1 MAINGRI
8 NGKVT
13 LNSSV
18 MSFFLTWSAESNIDG
33 NYSDVTVTSYWQ
45 TNSTSWGFDTVGAR
59 PASITINGIKS
70 SVSKRF
76 DTTAGTGSGWK
87 VPNPWEIQTAT
98 QRVYHN
104 SDGTKTIAISARA
117 NGKAGQYGPSA
128 DTYESED
135 CTASGSIVLE
145 NIPRASSVK
154 ATNAD
159 IESNPVIS
167 IVRASNTFR
176 HTLEYYF
183 SSDGKTVS
191 GTIATKTSAE
201 KITDWKIPASVYEI
215 IPNKQS
221 VSGRITCDTYS
232 GNTLIGTSSTTIV
245 ATVNIDKSAPTLN
258 PTAIDVNSNAV
269 ALTGDESKFIRY
281 RSNADV
287 KFNAVARNSASI
299 VSRKVTCGSQTLS
312 GDGTIMG
319 VDSGTFVFSV
329 TDSRGYTTSIT
340 LNKELVNYIPLSC
353 SILKEKFEVSGE
365 IFFDIAGACF
375 VGNFGSQQNEIVVQ
389 YRYKLS
395 NEDWSD
401 DWITVENNL
410 TNDTYSA
417 SVIVSGFDY
426 TRIYSIQARVI
437 DKLDSISSNSINIS
451 SVPVF
456 DWSENDFNFN
466 VPVNVAGKLT
476 VNGKELD
483 ASNIGALPT
492 TGGTMTGDLQMAAI
506 NASETADIAFARPS
520 GHNYEARIDVLEDS
534 LRVYTWDKNG
544 TYGEPFRL
552 SLSNGALKVGS
563 VVGINDYVTEQGTS
577 GGWTY
582 RKWNSGVAECWA
594 HFALVNVNMT
604 NAWGSMYESP
614 ANQLNFPSGLFS
626 ATPTYIDI
634 QLAYSGGVGAFIE
647 RGGSEP
653 TKTATDLFYFVRPT
667 SFSGASMKVYAH
679 AIGKWK

>member
-18 MSFFLTWSAESNIDG
+18 MSFFLTWSAESNVDG

-135 CTASGSIVLE
+135 CTVSGNIVLE

-159 IESNPVIS
+159 IESSPVIS

-183 SSDGKTVS
+183 SSGGKTVS

-201 KITDWKIPASVYEI
+201 KITNWKIPASVYEI

-232 GNTLIGTSSTTIV
+232 GNTLIGTSSTKIV
-245 ATVNIDKSAPTLN
+245 ATVNINKSAPTLN
-258 PTAIDVNSNAV
+258 PTAIDVNKSAV
-269 ALTGDESKFIRY
+269 ALTGDKSKFIRY

-287 KFNAVARNSASI
+287 KFNAVARNSARI

-329 TDSRGYTTSIT
+329 TDSRGYTTSVT

-395 NEDWSD
+395 DEDWHD

-410 TNDTYSA
+410 TNDAYSA

-456 DWSENDFNFN
+456 DWSENDFKFN
-466 VPVNVAGKLT
+466 VPVNIAGDLT
-476 VNGKELD
+476 VGGVGVVKDTDVIPVAN
-483 ASNIGALPT
+483 
-492 TGGTMTGDLQMAAI
+492 GGTGATTIPDAIKALCGGGVGNSSPKYVIGFNADYKSSGYTSMA
-506 NASETADIAFARPS
+506 N
-520 GHNYEARIDVLEDS
+520 
-534 LRVYTWDKNG
+534 LRK
-544 TYGEPFRL
+544 
-552 SLSNGALKVGS
+552 AL
-563 VVGINDYVTEQGTS
+563 GITDYVVERGTS
-577 GGWTY
+577 GIWNY
-582 RKWNSGVAECWA
+582 RKWNSGFAECWGE
-594 HFALVNVNMT
+594 HNCGTVSMT
-604 NAWGSMYESP
+604 NAWGSMYESTSTYR
-614 ANQLNFPSGLFS
+614 ATFPSGLFS
-626 ATPTYIDI
+626 AAPTYVSIEPSHNGS
-634 QLAYSGGVGAFIE
+634 ASFIE
-647 RGGSEP
+647 RGNDAP
-653 TKTATDLFYFVRPT
+653 TKTTTDAFFFVRP
-667 SFSGASMKVYAH
+667 SSGTGSSMKVYVYAN
-679 AIGKWK
+679 GKWK